1 MPPRIDPDL
10 CEGCGRCLF
19 ECGVYVLA
27 LDAEDRAHI
36 VRKGCVDCFL
46 CEMVCPTGAIRM
58 VIGRELGGVSGK
70 ASGRRY

>member
-1 MPPRIDPDL
+1 MPPLIDREI
-10 CEGCGRCLF
+10 CEGRGRCLF

-27 LDAEDRAHI
+27 LDEDDKAYL

-46 CEMVCPTGAIRM
+46 CEMACPTGAIRM
-58 VIGRELGGVSGK
+58 VIGRELAGVGGK